1 MNSTKHMKATTTLFA
16 TGAAMAAGLVNGS
29 AQDAPPLFKVGSVDV
44 RPHAT
49 YSLVYDDN
57 IFLEHKQLGLPNRA
71 GRPGRDHDW
80 IHTFTPGLRLNAG
93 DSATRQSAYFAA
105 NYEAIFQ
112 QFSVNSGADAI
123 DQNASVE
130 LGGKFNRLSLSL
142 AQTFTRQSSPDN
154 AVFAANGRVRR
165 ALYGTTI
172 GGQYELSEKTT
183 LGLDLAQNIA
193 DFAAPL
199 VDSTERSANL
209 YMDYQVLPKVK
220 MGVSG
225 GIGYFQVEGNAASH
239 NPNSVVYNGRVRLD
253 WKATEKVSIIGSVG
267 LQALNIQE
275 AGARDVAGLAFDVEA
290 NWRAAER
297 TQVALKGSRG
307 RRVSNAFGAQQNEE
321 TSIGISLR
329 QGLFDAVS
337 LTLDGGYTLA
347 HYEVATSAV
356 AAAGA
361 VRDDQYVFVKPAL
374 SYRFLERAQAS
385 IYYQYRRNDANLAD
399 NGNDFYNNQLG
410 LELSYRF

>member
-1 MNSTKHMKATTTLFA
+1 MKATTTLFA

-57 IFLEHKQLGLPNRA
+57 IFLEHKQLAIPGRGRA
-71 GRPGRDHDW
+71 GRDHDW
-80 IHTFTPGLRLNAG
+80 INTFTPGLKLNAG
-93 DSATRQSAYFAA
+93 DSTQRQSAYFSA

-112 QFSVNSGADAI
+112 KFSVNPGADAI
-123 DQNASVE
+123 DQNALVE
-130 LGGKFNRLSLSL
+130 MGGKFNRLSLSL
-142 AQTFTRQSSPDN
+142 AQTFSRQSSPDN

-165 ALYGTTI
+165 ALYGTKAT
-172 GGQYELSEKTT
+172 GQYEWSEKTT
-183 LGLDLAQNIA
+183 VGLELAQTIS

-199 VDSTERSANL
+199 VDSAEHSANL
-209 YMDYQVLPKVK
+209 FVDYQVLPKVK
-220 MGVSG
+220 MGVG
-225 GIGYFQVEGNAASH
+225 GGVGYMQVEGNAASH
-239 NPNSVVYNGRVRLD
+239 NPNSVIYNGRMRLD

-275 AGARDVAGLAFDVEA
+275 SGARDVVGFAFDVEA

-321 TSIGISLR
+321 TSIGLSLR
-329 QGLFDAVS
+329 QGLLESVS
-337 LTLDGGYTLA
+337 VTLDGGYTLA
-347 HYEVATSAV
+347 HYEVATAAV
-356 AAAGA
+356 AVAGT

-385 IYYQYRRNDANLAD
+385 IYYQYRRNDANLIS
-399 NGNDFYNNQLG
+399 NGNDFYNNQIG

>member
-1 MNSTKHMKATTTLFA
+1 MKATTTLFA

-57 IFLEHKQLGLPNRA
+57 IFLEHKQLAIPGRGRA
-71 GRPGRDHDW
+71 GRDHDW
-80 IHTFTPGLRLNAG
+80 INTFTPGLKLNAG
-93 DSATRQSAYFAA
+93 DSAQRQSAYFSA

-112 QFSVNSGADAI
+112 KFSVNSGADAI
-123 DQNASVE
+123 DQNALVE
-130 LGGKFNRLSLSL
+130 MGGKFNRLSLSL
-142 AQTFTRQSSPDN
+142 AQTFSRQSSPDN

-165 ALYGTTI
+165 ANYGTTLNS
-172 GGQYELSEKTT
+172 QYELSEKTT
-183 LGLDLAQNIA
+183 LGLDLANNIA
-193 DFAAPL
+193 DYAAPL
-199 VDSTERSANL
+199 VDSTDRSANL

-225 GIGYFQVEGNAASH
+225 GIGYLQVEGNAANH

-253 WKATEKVSIIGSVG
+253 WKATEKVSIIGRV
-267 LQALNIQE
+267 
-275 AGARDVAGLAFDVEA
+275 GLAFDVEA

-297 TQVALKGSRG
+297 TQLALKGSRG

-321 TSIGISLR
+321 TSIGLSLR
-329 QGLFDAVS
+329 QGLLDAVS
-337 LTLDGGYTLA
+337 LTVDGGYTLA

-356 AAAGA
+356 AVAGA

-385 IYYQYRRNDANLAD
+385 IYYQYRRNDANLISNA
-399 NGNDFYNNQLG
+399 NDFYNNQIG